1 MTAELT
7 LWGQSAVRLERDGRR
22 IGFDP
27 GKFSDKAVLEDVEA
41 VLLTHLHPDHVVPE
55 RVVRAVAAG
64 AQAVWAPEDLVPQL
78 ATAGVP
84 EDVLHTAVPGESFSA
99 AGFEVRVLGGEHAL
113 IHEDVPRPENAAY
126 LVDGALLHPGDSFPA
141 LPDEVEVD
149 TLLLPVSA
157 PWMKISEAVEYVRAV
172 APRLAVPIHD
182 AILSPEGR
190 SVVDGMMP
198 NLVPEGTE
206 YRRFGRGDRH
216 RL

>member
-1 MTAELT
+1 MTTELT

-27 GKFSDKAVLEDVEA
+27 GKFSDEDVLADVEA
-41 VLLTHLHPDHVVPE
+41 VLITHLHPDHVVPE
-55 RVVRAVAAG
+55 RVVAAVEAG
-64 AQAVWAPEDLVPQL
+64 ATDVWAPEDLVPQL
-78 ATAGVP
+78 AEAGVP
-84 EDVLHTAVPGESFSA
+84 EGVLHTAVPGDAFA
-99 AGFEVRVLGGEHAL
+99 VAGFEVRVLGGQHAL
-113 IHEDVPRPENAAY
+113 IHDDVPRPDNAAY
-126 LVDGALLHPGDSFPA
+126 LVDGSLLHPGDSFPA
-141 LPDEVEVD
+141 LPDDVEVD

-172 APRLAVPIHD
+172 APRRAVPIHD

-206 YRRFGRGDRH
+206 YLRLGRGEACGV
-216 RL
+216 